1 MAFAETFKALSD
13 PVRRRILEL
22 LKNERLSAG
31 EIGSH
36 FDMTG
41 ATISYHLGILKKAGL
56 VLEFREKN
64 FIIMNSTLPSW
75 KKSCSGFQSSKE
87 ALLMWKKYKTTL
99 ILTTLISLFPMVIG
113 LLLWNRMPDTIATH
127 FGTNNVPN
135 GWSSKTM
142 AVIGIPLFLAALQI
156 FTAVLTFSDPKRQNI
171 GPKMIRLVLWIIPIT
186 SLIVCCCIYANAV
199 GIAVDIG
206 FVSNGIVGLLFILIG
221 NYMPKCKQN
230 YTTGIKVPWTLHSQE
245 NWNRTHRLAGWIWI
259 IGGVAMI
266 VNSFLQLEWILF
278 LTIAALVLIPIG
290 YSFLLFKKGS
300 KPGEFFIRK
309 FNEVSCFKKAS
320 VLPFFRVGTEAF
332 LFRDFYIYKEMIPI
346 FILILLDADFSMIH
360 QESVQNASVHRWK
373 HSLRRCRG

>member
-1 MAFAETFKALSD
+1 
-13 PVRRRILEL
+13 
-22 LKNERLSAG
+22 
-31 EIGSH
+31 
-36 FDMTG
+36 
-41 ATISYHLGILKKAGL
+41 
-56 VLEFREKN
+56 
-64 FIIMNSTLPSW
+64 
-75 KKSCSGFQSSKE
+75 
-87 ALLMWKKYKTTL
+87 MWKKYKTTL

-113 LLLWNRMPDTIATH
+113 LLLWNRMPDTIATHFGTNNVPNGWSMQKSGKAVTFGH

-171 GPKMIRLVLWIIPIT
+171 GPKMIRLVLWIIPVT
-186 SLIVCCCIYANAV
+186 SLIVCCSIYANAV

-245 NWNRTHRLAGWIWI
+245 NWNRTHRLAGWVWI

-290 YSFLLFKKGS
+290 YSFLLFKKG
-300 KPGEFFIRK
+300 I
-309 FNEVSCFKKAS
+309 
-320 VLPFFRVGTEAF
+320 
-332 LFRDFYIYKEMIPI
+332 
-346 FILILLDADFSMIH
+346 
-360 QESVQNASVHRWK
+360 
-373 HSLRRCRG
+373 